1 VNEVSPDGPAANAGI
16 QVNDLI
22 ISVDNKPAISALET
36 MDQVAEIR
44 PGSVIPV
51 VVMRD
56 DKQLTLQ
63 VTIQEYPATN

>member
-1 VNEVSPDGPAANAGI
+1 VN
-16 QVNDLI
+16 
-22 ISVDNKPAISALET
+22 NKPAVSALET

-56 DKQLTLQ
+56 DKQLTFQ
-63 VTIQEYPATN
+63 VTVPNFI

>member
-1 VNEVSPDGPAANAGI
+1 
-16 QVNDLI
+16 
-22 ISVDNKPAISALET
+22 

-63 VTIQEYPATN
+63 VTIQGISGNQLSRCSKAKPESVLGFYIR